1 MPALQSTLP
10 WGASPFTQFGTAP
23 GFPGLGPSGPFG
35 QQGNNVT
42 GVIAQIVQQLQ
53 QVQQAEY
60 VQQQQIQIVQQLL
73 QVIPQQIQQL
83 QAVLP
88 YQIAQIVQQV
98 IAHSTSGSPFATGF
112 GASPFTGLTPG
123 PLQAFGPPM
132 TPGSNTPYSAGQ
144 QGYVM

>member
-10 WGASPFTQFGTAP
+10 WGAVPFTQFGTTP
-23 GFPGLGPSGPFG
+23 GFPNLGPSGPFS
-35 QQGNNVT
+35 QPNNLT
-42 GVIAQIVQQLQ
+42 GPIAYLVQQLQ

-98 IAHSTSGSPFATGF
+98 IAHSTPGSPFATGF
-112 GASPFTGLTPG
+112 GAAPFTGLGQG
-123 PLQAFGPPM
+123 PLQSVGAP
-132 TPGSNTPYSAGQ
+132 Q